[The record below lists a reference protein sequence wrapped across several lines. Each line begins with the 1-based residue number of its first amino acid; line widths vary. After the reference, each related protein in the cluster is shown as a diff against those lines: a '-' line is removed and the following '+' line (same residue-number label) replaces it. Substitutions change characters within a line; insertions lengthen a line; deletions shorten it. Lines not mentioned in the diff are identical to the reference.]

1 MKLSKA
7 IYILTALFV
16 VVVLAGCGGHKDEPD
31 PKPNP
36 WIGSHT
42 VLVYMAA
49 DNSLNGFTKS
59 DFNEIK
65 TGFADKGID
74 VSKNNLLVYIDD
86 YTNNPTIYHL
96 MRDAAGRVT
105 DEVLYEYPIDH
116 NSASPVTIKDV
127 ITRVKAGFPA
137 EKYSFIYWSH
147 GDGWVNYPLPTKS
160 LKPMAGTELR
170 WMGMDNNPTESRT
183 NISELNDA
191 LSAFGSKLDFLMFD
205 ACFMLSTET
214 IYQLRDRA
222 EYVIG
227 SPTEIPGPGAP
238 YGAIVP
244 QMFSSNA
251 AAGIVKSCYDYY
263 ASLYNETA
271 ITTNVNW
278 TGGVSIGYVKTA
290 AMESLAQATSK
301 ALANHLTVDLE
312 TLKDNV
318 LDYDKRGVNSFSHIG
333 YFDLYEVME
342 NLLPAADFNTWKS
355 AFSAVVLDFKTTPKN
370 YSAFAGLFSM
380 EGAKGLS
387 VYLPSNE
394 DASSEMD
401 KEYQQTAW
409 YKDAGLS
416 QLGW

>member
-1 MKLSKA
+1 MTLRKA
-7 IYILTALFV
+7 IYILTTLSV
-16 VVVLAGCGGHKDEPD
+16 VVALTGCGGHKDEPD

-49 DNSLNGFTKS
+49 DNSLNGFNKS
-59 DFNEIK
+59 DYNEIK
-65 TGFADKGID
+65 TGFADNSID
-74 VSKNNLLVYIDD
+74 VSKSNLLVYIDD
-86 YTNNPTIYHL
+86 YSNNPTIYHL
-96 MRDAAGRVT
+96 VRDAAGTVT
-105 DEVLYEYPIDH
+105 DEVLYEYPTDQD
-116 NSASPVTIKDV
+116 SASPTTMKDV
-127 ITRVKAGFPA
+127 ITRVKAGYPA

-160 LKPMAGTELR
+160 LKPIAGTELR
-170 WMGMDNNPTESRT
+170 WMGSDNNPIESRT

-191 LSAFGSKLDFLMFD
+191 LSSFGSKLDFLMFD

-214 IYQLRDRA
+214 AYQLRDRA

-238 YGAIVP
+238 YDAIVP
-244 QMFSSNA
+244 KMFSNDA
-251 AAGIVKSCYDYY
+251 AANIVGSYYNYY
-263 ASLYNETA
+263 AATYDENA
-271 ITTNVNW
+271 QNTNTNW
-278 TGGVSIGYVKTA
+278 TGGVSIGFVKTST
-290 AMESLAQATSK
+290 MEALAQATKK
-301 ALANHLTVDLE
+301 ALANHSSVDLE
-312 TLKDNV
+312 ALKSNV
-318 LDYDKRGVNSFSHIG
+318 LNYDKRSVRSSSYIG
-333 YFDLYEVME
+333 YYDLYEVME
-342 NLLPAADFNTWKS
+342 SLLPTADFTSWKS
-355 AFSAVVLDFKTTPKN
+355 AFSSVVLDFKTTPKN

-387 VYLPSNE
+387 VYLPFTK
-394 DASSEMD
+394 DASSGMD